1 MAVLFDAFSYRVN
14 KTPDGL
20 YYDRWHGNVFPDF
33 SMPEK
38 LYFLDRII
46 SALLT
51 HNKLFIRTDSI
62 EEIIECIGFD
72 AFRMLYNRG
81 ELEVLDNWWVPAF
94 MYNKDT
100 VFYTNMHMKQYQ
112 DKICSRVLERKG
124 TEEAHFTNS
133 ILKKVCNT
141 STSDTYEFWDNTSK
155 ENMYEDFSF
164 NDRIR
169 ALLNIQ
175 SETITSISNADDTWS
190 AVRLC
195 LFERSLEWSKQ
206 LKTDEILLE
215 DEAKRYLL
223 YKSDIQSCST
233 IQYFKWVL
241 YAKGF
246 PNLSILYNNNLI
258 SMKDIIRVRDKVAF
272 GKFTS
277 WLKSHNYNARELE
290 LALLDGRSS
299 NSMIEKWLRWAV
311 VCGSPLLLPADPEVQ
326 TLTGIGLSLIEQL
339 LPQFSGK
346 QIPVIYFDGVLSKQ
360 FNSSKMRRK
369 MKSKFVF

>member
-14 KTPDGL
+14 KTPDGF
-20 YYDRWHGNVFPDF
+20 YYDRWHGHVFPEI

-62 EEIIECIGFD
+62 EEMIECIGFD

-81 ELEVLDNWWVPAF
+81 ELEILDNWWVPAF
-94 MYNKDT
+94 MYGGDT
-100 VFYTNMHMKQYQ
+100 VFYMNMHEKQYQ
-112 DKICSRVLERKG
+112 DKICSRLLERKG
-124 TEEAHFTNS
+124 AEEARFANT
-133 ILKKVCNT
+133 ILKNVCNT
-141 STSDTYEFWDNTSK
+141 SDSDTYDFWDNTSQ

-175 SETITSISNADDTWS
+175 SETITSISNENDTWS

-195 LFERSLEWSKQ
+195 LFERSIEWSKQ

-223 YKSDIQSCST
+223 YKSDIQTDSI
-233 IQYFKWVL
+233 IQYFKQVL
-241 YAKGF
+241 YAKGI
-246 PNLSILYNNNLI
+246 PNLSILYYNDVI
-258 SMKDIIRVRDKVAF
+258 SMEDIIRVRDKVAF

-277 WLKSHNYNARELE
+277 WLKSHNYSVRELE
-290 LALLDGRSS
+290 LALLNGRSS

-311 VCGSPLLLPADPEVQ
+311 VCGSPLLLSAGTVQ
-326 TLTGIGLSLIEQL
+326 TLTGIGLSFIEQL
-339 LPQFSGK
+339 LPQFSGQK
-346 QIPVIYFDGVLSKQ
+346 IPVLYFDDVLSKQ
-360 FNSSKMRRK
+360 FNSKKMSRK
-369 MKSKFVF
+369 LQSKFGF

>member
-81 ELEVLDNWWVPAF
+81 ELEILDNWWVPAF

-141 STSDTYEFWDNTSK
+141 STSDTYELWDNTSK

-246 PNLSILYNNNLI
+246 PNLSILYNNNVI

-277 WLKSHNYNARELE
+277 WLKSHNYNARELA